1 MNVALPLTNRTVLR
15 PVVETLAGSAEL
27 SNQGHSGHEQR
38 ATLLSHALTVKRAAI
53 FPSEAVRQPD
63 GMFSVN
69 PNADVVGQTDAIVW
83 LACILGSRMS
93 LTHRTHSSLSFG
105 RKVIV

>member
-53 FPSEAVRQPD
+53 FCLKQ
-63 GMFSVN
+63 SVN
-69 PNADVVGQTDAIVW
+69 LMAG
-83 LACILGSRMS
+83 
-93 LTHRTHSSLSFG
+93 SLSIPMPMWWVRRMRSSGSPAFWAAG
-105 RKVIV
+105 CP